1 MLSQFKVIAGI
12 TLSLK
17 VVMAFGRVLVTGG
30 AGYIGSHTTL
40 ELINSGEKVVIVDNL
55 INSVEESISR
65 VIQLTKCDKDQLI
78 FRNVDLLDI
87 ENLRKVFQ
95 EFDFDSCIHFAGLK
109 AVGESVAFP
118 MKYYRN
124 NIEGTLNL
132 IEVMS
137 EFNCKKLVFSSSATV
152 YGTPESLPLSE
163 DSRVGLG
170 ITNPYGR
177 TKYMI
182 EEILRDTQKADPS
195 WQILA
200 LRYFNPIG
208 AHVSGRI
215 GEDPNGIPNNLMPFV
230 AQVAVGR
237 RPQVNVF
244 GNDYNTKDGTG
255 VRDYIHVMDLASGH
269 VSGLKKIRSADIG
282 FVAVNL
288 GTGIGYSV
296 MDVIKGM
303 EEASGKAIPFKIVP
317 RREGDVETVY
327 ADPSLALK
335 FMNWEAKKGIKEM
348 CIDTWRWQSNNPNGY
363 SSYDDDSDDGSSVK
377 TDISEEL

>member
-182 EEILRDTQKADPS
+182 EEILRDTQKADPL